1 MANLI
6 TGYRGTEHVTAADA
20 GSFNAAAIGSGKYVF
35 NSGQSF
41 KAEVV
46 SNNLVR
52 VYDGDILNQG
62 RHIRIDTG
70 DYEDAEIATGLVD
83 TYRNDLIVMRYTKD
97 TESQVE
103 SANITVIQGVSG
115 DTAVD
120 PTYISDDILNG
131 AEVDDVP
138 LYRVKLESLSIVKV
152 EALFEVTDSVMALV
166 DSLKSDLTNH
176 SKQINELN
184 TNISTINSKTSVLDS
199 MRVRWDIAPST
210 SQTFYL
216 GLFIGKKLLV
226 ATLYGLYSVVVWGSN
241 IKITT
246 IVPDNNVTLVNSS
259 EHYLYITNNNTYTIY
274 VSIH

>member
-6 TGYRGTEHVTAADA
+6 TGYRGTEHVTAADV
-20 GSFNAAAIGSGKYVF
+20 GSYNAATIGSGKYVF

-41 KAEVV
+41 KAEIV

-52 VYDGDILNQG
+52 VYDGDMLNQG

-138 LYRVKLESLSIVKV
+138 LYRVKLEGLSIVKV
-152 EALFEVTDSVMALV
+152 EALFEVTDSVMALIA
-166 DSLKSDLTNH
+166 SLKFDLTNQ

-184 TNISTINSKTSVLDS
+184 TNLTKQLDGLSIQAGESWFNTVSGANEFSV
-199 MRVRWDIAPST
+199 
-210 SQTFYL
+210 TFEKS
-216 GLFIGKKLLV
+216 FSSVPIVV
-226 ATLYGLYSVVVWGSN
+226 ATPRHGTSN
-241 IKITT
+241 STTIKICTRTT
-246 IVPDNNVTLVNSS
+246 TGFTGNLGV
-259 EHYLYITNNNTYTIY
+259 NNNGNTAYGVDWIA
-274 VSIH
+274 IGLM